1 MTSPPS
7 SPRVSSVHR
16 TYLAGVLV
24 ALGAF
29 LLCPA
34 DSWLETGAFAA
45 IGLSGAVAILVG
57 IRHHAAGSAAPWRW
71 FAVGV
76 ALNVTGTLVE
86 AFVLRVLHHDAFPGV
101 ADVFY
106 LGLYP
111 AWLVGL
117 VMIVRR
123 RSGGTDWA
131 ALVDSTTISTGLGL
145 LAWVFLIRPAA
156 QDDSIGLLGHV
167 VSVAY
172 PIADVLVLAM
182 VVRLLLGGGRASA
195 SYRLVAGSVL
205 LLLANDATWS
215 VLNQVGYEP
224 GATLS
229 HLLEVPPLLAYAA
242 VGAAALHPSMRDV
255 DERSGPRSPRLS
267 LGLLALLTAASLIAP
282 SLLAVEVAHSRVADG
297 VAIVVGSFALFLL
310 VVTRMAQL
318 LRQVETQATE
328 LSRLARVD
336 DLTGL
341 PNRRAWT
348 AELPRAM
355 ERARRDGQ
363 PLAVAMLDLDHFKR
377 FNDDFGHPAGDRL
390 LKEASAAWHEQ
401 LRAVDELAR
410 YGGEEFFVLLPGA
423 GVEEATVVL
432 ERMRAVTPG
441 DQSFSAGL
449 VAWDG
454 TETSEELVVRA
465 DRALYEAKAGGRDRI
480 AVAA

>member
-1 MTSPPS
+1 MTNPLPS
-7 SPRVSSVHR
+7 TSAHR
-16 TYLAGVLV
+16 AYLAGVLV

-45 IGLSGAVAILVG
+45 IGLSSAVAVL
-57 IRHHAAGSAAPWRW
+57 AGVRGQAAAPWRW
-71 FAVGV
+71 LAAGV

-111 AWLVGL
+111 AWIVGL

-123 RSGGTDWA
+123 RAGGTDWA

-145 LAWVFLIRPAA
+145 LCWVFLIRPAA
-156 QDDSIGLLGHV
+156 QDESIGLLGHV

-195 SYRLVAGSVL
+195 SFGLVAGSVL
-205 LLLANDATWS
+205 LLFANDANWS
-215 VLNQVGYEP
+215 VLNQIGYEP

-229 HLLEVPPLLAYAA
+229 HLLEVPPLIAYAM
-242 VGAAALHPSMRDV
+242 VGAAALHPSMCEV
-255 DERSGPRSPRLS
+255 DQRIGPRSPRLS
-267 LGLLALLTAASLIAP
+267 LSLLTLLTGASLIAP

-297 VAIVVGSFALFLL
+297 VAIVLGSFALFLL

-318 LRQVETQATE
+318 LRQVETQAAE

-341 PNRRAWT
+341 PNRRGWT
-348 AELPRAM
+348 AELPRAI
-355 ERARRDGQ
+355 ERARRDAQ
-363 PLAVAMLDLDHFKR
+363 PLAMAMLDLDHFKR
-377 FNDDFGHPAGDRL
+377 FNDELGHPAGDRL
-390 LKEASAAWHEQ
+390 LKEASAAWHAQ
-401 LRAVDELAR
+401 LRSVDQLAR
-410 YGGEEFFVLLPGA
+410 YGGEEFIVLLPGA
-423 GVEEATVVL
+423 EAPEAAAVL
-432 ERMRAVTPG
+432 DRMRAVTPA
-441 DQSFSAGL
+441 QQTFSAGL
-449 VAWDG
+449 VVWDG
-454 TETSEELVVRA
+454 NETSDELVARA
-465 DRALYEAKAGGRDRI
+465 DRALYEAKTGGRDRI
-480 AVAA
+480 AVAR